1 MLIFLSYMKDCV
13 KRLQH
18 FRDDLPKKTKL
29 SGQNKECVPD
39 LIIKDNKLY
48 KQHTT
53 YLIIIF
59 GGAA

>member
-1 MLIFLSYMKDCV
+1 MS

-53 YLIIIF
+53 YWIIIF